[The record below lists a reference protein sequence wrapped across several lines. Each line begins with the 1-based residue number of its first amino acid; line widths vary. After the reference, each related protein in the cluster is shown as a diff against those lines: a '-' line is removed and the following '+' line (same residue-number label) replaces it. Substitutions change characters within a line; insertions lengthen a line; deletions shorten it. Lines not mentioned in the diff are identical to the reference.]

1 MSKPE
6 LVETVLPFA
15 DKELHGFFCR
25 PRVER
30 DLPLV
35 VFLHDIYGLREQAK
49 DTVRRVAV
57 QGFAVFAPHL
67 LNRMRKAPLDPRT
80 ETKEALAIARSIAE
94 TQVRRDIDAAFH
106 VAGKQPGVDT
116 KRKVVWGCCWGGAF
130 VFPTLA
136 DRPDLSAGVVFYG
149 SLSETRTASC
159 PRRPLDCVSA
169 IRSPVILHYGE
180 ADELAPLEHIGH
192 LEALLR
198 ANKVHFELYT
208 YPGAAHAFS
217 DETRGQFC
225 PKSGTLAWDRTV
237 KFLRKHV

>member
-1 MSKPE
+1 MPKTE
-6 LVETVLPFA
+6 LSETSLLFT
-15 DKELHGFFCR
+15 DGELSGFFCR

-30 DLPLV
+30 DMPLV
-35 VFLHDIYGLREQAK
+35 LFLHDIYGLREQAK
-49 DTVRRVAV
+49 DTARRIAA

-67 LNRMRKAPLDPRT
+67 LNRMRKTPLDPGT
-80 ETKEALAIARSIAE
+80 ETREALAIARSIAE
-94 TQVRRDIDAAFH
+94 AQVRRDIDSALQ
-106 VAGKQPGVDT
+106 VAGQQPGVDP
-116 KRKVVWGCCWGGAF
+116 KRKAIWGCCWGGAF

-136 DRPDLSAGVVFYG
+136 DRPDLRAGVVFYS

-180 ADELAPLEHIGH
+180 GDELAPAERIGR

-208 YPGAAHAFS
+208 YPGAAHAFT
-217 DETRGQFC
+217 DDTRGQFC
-225 PKSGTLAWDRTV
+225 PKSGTLAWERTV